1 MTTLLAAAVLAL
13 SGALAGRSFSG
24 IVKAYRL
31 RAGVP
36 WLASLIFA
44 AAAAA
49 AVLAL
54 HALLPG

>member
-1 MTTLLAAAVLAL
+1 MTTLPAAAILAL
-13 SGALAGRSFSG
+13 SGALAVRSFSG

-31 RAGVP
+31 RTGVP
-36 WLASLIFA
+36 GLASLIFA
-44 AAAAA
+44 VAAAA